1 MPGSA
6 RNHERAQRL
15 NASPF
20 AKEIKG
26 KIEEFFI
33 KASKGPDDDMA
44 NIFKNNK
51 VEAATMRC
59 RPNAL
64 GPKRLSTRDSRQG
77 RRQRQAPGR
86 RRARGSMTGRR
97 VRPPPAEFRDLT
109 PQ

>member
-1 MPGSA
+1 MPVACLCATLMPGSA

-64 GPKRLSTRDSRQG
+64 GPKRLSTRDS
-77 RRQRQAPGR
+77 PGTSPT
-86 RRARGSMTGRR
+86 AGAWS
-97 VRPPPAEFRDLT
+97 T
-109 PQ
+109 PRSR